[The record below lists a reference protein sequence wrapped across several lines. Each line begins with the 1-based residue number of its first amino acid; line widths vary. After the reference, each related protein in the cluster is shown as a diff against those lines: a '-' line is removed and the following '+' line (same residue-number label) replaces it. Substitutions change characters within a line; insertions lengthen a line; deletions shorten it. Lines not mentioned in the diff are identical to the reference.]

1 MFFDR
6 CYFCVSM
13 LAALLRALFFTFYH
27 RRAARKQYLCHFIV
41 VARRGNDIFAVLS
54 SPCSAETI
62 FCRFIVVARRGNN
75 IFAVLSSPCS
85 AETISLPFYRRRS
98 TREQYLCHFIV
109 TVQRGNNIF
118 AVLSSPRGAETIFL
132 HFIVCSI
139 TASIKIF
146 VFTFAERRCVLE
158 NGRGCAC
165 VPTRTFA
172 QRRFHTKNTCI
183 VRWEWMMDAPLQGD
197 TGGHTGTAPT
207 KLHHTL
213 QSAMINGHFGHVPAI
228 PFIV

>member
-1 MFFDR
+1 
-6 CYFCVSM
+6 M
-13 LAALLRALFFTFYH
+13 LAALLRALFFTFYR
-27 RRAARKQYLCHFIV
+27 RRAAREQYFCH
-41 VARRGNDIFAVLS
+41 
-54 SPCSAETI
+54 
-62 FCRFIVVARRGNN
+62 FIVVARRGNN

-197 TGGHTGTAPT
+197 TGGHIGTAPT
-207 KLHHTL
+207 HLHHTFPCNPP
-213 QSAMINGHFGHVPAI
+213 ITNGHFGHVPAI
-228 PFIV
+228 PFLI